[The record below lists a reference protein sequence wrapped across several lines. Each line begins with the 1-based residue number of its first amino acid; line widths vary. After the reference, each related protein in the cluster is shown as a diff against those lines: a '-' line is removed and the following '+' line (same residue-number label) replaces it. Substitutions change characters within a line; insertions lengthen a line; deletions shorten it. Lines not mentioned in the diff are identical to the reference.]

1 MYAVDENN
9 KTRCHQTPDFFMKK
23 ISMRKKNLLFKGRTS
38 RLVRVRGK
46 YEKEKVYFL
55 SMVLVYR
62 LIVKWMCGDYE
73 KFVNKI

>member
-1 MYAVDENN
+1 MQLMKIT
-9 KTRCHQTPDFFMKK
+9 KTGVIRHRVFMKK

-55 SMVLVYR
+55 SMMLVYR

>member
-1 MYAVDENN
+1 MSL
-9 KTRCHQTPDFFMKK
+9 TPVFMKK
-23 ISMRKKNLLFKGRTS
+23 ISMRKKIFFLKGGPRALLGCEE
-38 RLVRVRGK
+38 

-55 SMVLVYR
+55 SMMLVYR

>member
-1 MYAVDENN
+1 
-9 KTRCHQTPDFFMKK
+9 
-23 ISMRKKNLLFKGRTS
+23 MRKKNLLFKGRTS

-55 SMVLVYR
+55 SMMLVYR